1 MKNNPRIVI
10 IGAGFAGLR
19 AFSKLRRKLPK
30 AKIILLDKKKY
41 IGYNFSNESGLFKNM
56 KIKAG
61 NFKEGFSMEETTTSR
76 YVTFVERSLMS
87 KFTPSRHIGVQ
98 ASKYGNHYLAIA
110 GVHFQDV
117 GGAEEVDFSQSHNKK
132 AGMDE
137 GYSLT
142 GRLVILPIVKQ
153 DMVLHFGV
161 GASYRTPKTS
171 WEVSDGYRVSS
182 RAMTSV
188 NRKKYLDTDDIT
200 NTKYVTLTGFELAGA
215 FKNLMFQSEYVMNG
229 VYGTDLNDEAGVN
242 NAQFSGSYFQ
252 TGWLIFGGRYQYNRG
267 EGEFTQI
274 KQGKTWGD
282 LELAF
287 RYDFMSLNDF
297 DAKIYG
303 GGANGYTVGLHYFAN
318 HNVSFKLDYSY
329 LDFDR
334 YANYK
339 GKLYIEILF
348 VHTLNDI
355 PSEIQKLN
363 DILMQLDVT
372 RIDLGTIDR
381 PPAYNVTGISYKEL
395 HNISLVFDTSLPIHI
410 ASRVHAKPNNSSYTD
425 EEIINTLDKRPL
437 TQDDIDLL
445 FDEESKQRLKTLID
459 EEKIVKK
466 MVSNLEF
473 LIPHAN
479 IKRKRSK

>member
-1 MKNNPRIVI
+1 MRNIISIILVFVSLVVFSFSVGAQTDTNITKNQYGIVVEHHPLSPETWNGIISFSSKEHGYRMWFDNRVYVDGAYYFDKNTYNP
-10 IGAGFAGLR
+10 IGNGVTIRRARFAVKTTLYHNWYGEIDLDFAG
-19 AFSKLRRKLPK
+19 SQTEMKDM
-30 AKIILLDKKKY
+30 I
-41 IGYNFSNESGLFKNM
+41 IGYNFTNESGIFKNM

-76 YVTFVERSLMS
+76 YVTFIERSLMS

-117 GGAEEVDFSQSHNKK
+117 GGAEEVSFSQTHNKK

-142 GRLVILPIVKQ
+142 GRLVLLPIVKQ

-161 GASYRTPKTS
+161 AGSYRTPKTS
-171 WEVSDGYRVSS
+171 WEVSDGYRISS

-200 NTKYVTLTGFELAGA
+200 NTKYVTLAGFELAGA

-229 VYGTDLNDEAGVN
+229 VYGTDLNDEVGVN

-252 TGWLIFGGRYQYNRG
+252 AGWLIFGGRYQYNRG

-339 GKLYIEILF
+339 GKLYIGKDATGDLTKNPFAVDDTQATPGEKFGMIQLRCEIDF
-348 VHTLNDI
+348 
-355 PSEIQKLN
+355 
-363 DILMQLDVT
+363 
-372 RIDLGTIDR
+372 
-381 PPAYNVTGISYKEL
+381 
-395 HNISLVFDTSLPIHI
+395 
-410 ASRVHAKPNNSSYTD
+410 
-425 EEIINTLDKRPL
+425 
-437 TQDDIDLL
+437 
-445 FDEESKQRLKTLID
+445 
-459 EEKIVKK
+459 
-466 MVSNLEF
+466 
-473 LIPHAN
+473 
-479 IKRKRSK
+479 